1 MMAPARKSHTA
12 SKISAKKAR
21 VSARDPMVELEE
33 GLFRLTTHCNSMD
46 FETHTGPV
54 FYDPMDLDW
63 IGIIEAL
70 MTYFLSLPEAL
81 SDFPPIQ
88 AQADFPPPAPL
99 IRSQADFPPPSPLI
113 RSQADFSPMDQLRS
127 AAGIV

>member
-1 MMAPARKSHTA
+1 MMAPARKIHSA

-33 GLFRLTTHCNSMD
+33 GLWRLTTQCNAMD
-46 FETHTGPV
+46 AEDHSGPI
-54 FYDPMDLDW
+54 FYDPMEVDW

-70 MTYFLSLPEAL
+70 IMAI
-81 SDFPPIQ
+81 FPP
-88 AQADFPPPAPL
+88 QADFPPPCPL
-99 IRSQADFPPPSPLI
+99 IRSQADFPPPCPLI
-113 RSQADFSPMDQLRS
+113 RSVADLPS